1 MGQGR
6 GGGGFHCSGLGG
18 EVSGMA
24 AETRHGP
31 SADQKYE
38 ERFRAWMSPANVPFA
53 NPEVEKSYRH
63 RVQLIKDA
71 VELKKPDR
79 IPVCPVIGFFP
90 AKYAGITAQET
101 MYDYEKVRA
110 AWKKY
115 HQDFLPD
122 SLATCMMASPGN
134 KVFEILDYR
143 LYRWPGH
150 GTPPDTPYQCVEGE
164 YMREDEYDALIRDP
178 SAYWMRFYMPRIF
191 GALEGW
197 GLLAPFTDLVE
208 MPFTSPFLV
217 PIGMPQ
223 VQRSFEA
230 LLEAGRAAVE
240 WLQAV
245 GAIDAEIMGTLGL
258 PSVIGGITKA
268 PFDTLG
274 DTLRGTRGIMLD
286 IYRRPGKLL
295 EAMEKLVPVAVEMG
309 VRTAT
314 VTGNPMVFIPL
325 HKGADGFLSREN
337 FAKFY
342 WPTLKAVL
350 LGLIDEG
357 LVPWLFVEGSY
368 NQRLDFLAD
377 PELPRGRIVWMF
389 DQTDMVRVKEVL
401 GGVACFAGN
410 VPVTMLKAGTPEEVR
425 QYVRDLIEKV
435 GQDGGFILTT
445 GGVVDDAE
453 PENFRA
459 MIEAGKEYGVYR

>member
-1 MGQGR
+1 MFPESWQK
-6 GGGGFHCSGLGG
+6 L
-18 EVSGMA
+18 
-24 AETRHGP
+24 
-31 SADQKYE
+31 SAHEKYE
-38 ERFRAWMSPANVPFA
+38 ERFKAWISPPNVRFA
-53 NPEVEKSYRH
+53 NPEVEKSFKQ
-63 RVQLIKDA
+63 RVQRIKDV

-79 IPVCPVIGFFP
+79 IPVCPNIGFFP
-90 AKYAGITAQET
+90 AKYAGITAQEA
-101 MYDYEKVRA
+101 MYDYQKLGA

-122 SLATCMMASPGN
+122 SLASCMLATPG

-143 LYRWPGH
+143 LYRWPGR
-150 GTPPDTPYQCVEGE
+150 GTPPDTPYQCVEAE

-178 SAYWMRFYMPRIF
+178 SAYWMRVYLPRVF
-191 GALEGW
+191 GALEAW
-197 GLLAPFTDLVE
+197 GLLPPFTDVVE
-208 MPFTSPFLV
+208 MPFTGAFMV

-223 VQRSFEA
+223 VQRSFEV

-240 WLQAV
+240 WVQAA
-245 GAIDAEIMGTLGL
+245 GAVDAEIMGTLGV
-258 PSVIGGITKA
+258 PSVLGGFSKA

-295 EAMEKLVPVAVEMG
+295 EALERLVPVMVELG
-309 VRTAT
+309 VRTAAMS
-314 VTGNPMVFIPL
+314 GNPMVFIPL

-337 FAKFY
+337 FSRFY

-357 LVPWLFVEGSY
+357 LVPWVFVEGSY

-377 PELPRGRIVWMF
+377 RDLPPGRIVWMF
-389 DQTDMVRVKEVL
+389 DQTDMVRVKEML

-425 QYVRDLIEKV
+425 RYVRDLIEKV
-435 GQDGGFILTT
+435 AQDGGFILAT

-453 PENFRA
+453 PESFRA